1 MRTTALLF
9 LALLM
14 TGVAFSPRPALAQS
28 DPEAV
33 RREILRRINEERAK
47 SGSPLLRLLDP
58 LNSTA
63 QQHAEE
69 ISRQGTLRLTKGS
82 EDVLGERLKKLGYD
96 VHAWTESVT
105 AGTGDLDTVLRN
117 WKSQDSGTY
126 KSLMDDD
133 YRDLGIGLSKLRG
146 APLYVF
152 LFAVPEAEFFTRTT
166 APLRDP
172 ARVRAAMLE
181 EVNAARRKAG
191 APPLRANPL
200 LDKAAQKHA
209 EDMLARGYFA
219 HESPGGGT
227 VRERAKEAGYDW
239 HEIGENIAEGQ
250 FTVGEVMN
258 GWLKSPG
265 HRRNILNPGFGE
277 LGTGIV
283 AAKGKDGQYRVLWVQ
298 TFGTANS
305 PKTAPK
311 KK

>member
-1 MRTTALLF
+1 MRTIALLF
-9 LALLM
+9 LALLTAGAM
-14 TGVAFSPRPALAQS
+14 FPASPASPASPANTQG
-28 DPEAV
+28 DPETV
-33 RREILRRINEERAK
+33 RREILRRINAERAK

-82 EDVLGERLKKLGYD
+82 EDVLGDRLKKLGYD

-105 AGTGDLDTVLRN
+105 AGTGDLDTVLRT

-133 YRDLGIGLSKLRG
+133 FRDLGIGLSKLRG

-172 ARVRAAMLE
+172 ARVHAAMLE
-181 EVNAARRKAG
+181 QVNAARRKAG
-191 APPLRANPL
+191 APALRANPL

-219 HESPGGGT
+219 HESPDGGT

-239 HEIGENIAEGQ
+239 REIGENIAEGQ
-250 FTVGEVMN
+250 LTVGDVMN
-258 GWLKSPG
+258 GWMKSPG
-265 HRRNILNPGFGE
+265 HQRNILNPGFSE
-277 LGTGIV
+277 LGTGLV
-283 AAKGKDGQYRVLWVQ
+283 AAKGKDGQYRILWVQ
-298 TFGTANS
+298 AFGT
-305 PKTAPK
+305 K
-311 KK
+311 K